1 MRLCDFYMCKVQ
13 SKGQTEQRCHQ
24 AKHLCTKSQMM
35 SQMIMGPNNR
45 FSYFKA
51 LSHENVMMSNI

>member
-24 AKHLCTKSQMM
+24 AKHLCTKSQM
-35 SQMIMGPNNR
+35 IMGPNNR